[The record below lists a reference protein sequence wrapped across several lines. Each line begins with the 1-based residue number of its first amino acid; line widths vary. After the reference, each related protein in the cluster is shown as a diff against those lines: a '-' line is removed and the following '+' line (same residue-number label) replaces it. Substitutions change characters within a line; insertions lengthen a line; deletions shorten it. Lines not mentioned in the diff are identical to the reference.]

1 MTDISDP
8 DAALASPPPTRLR
21 IIHINDVY
29 ELDNLPTVR
38 TAIDDLSKGLPR
50 SNVLTTLAGDFLAPS
65 LLSSID
71 HGHSMVAVMN
81 ALPIDAV
88 CFGNHECDV
97 PFNAMLQRIEEFG
110 GVWLNTNMRSL
121 SEEEE
126 MLDANACPHHH
137 LRVLAPA
144 AEGEP
149 ERSVVLVGL
158 LQGGGKDAALYRDGA
173 FDGHAA
179 RITPVLEAAPV
190 AVARARAAC
199 PRADCVIPLTHQDLR
214 DDVALASM
222 GLGFPCIL
230 GGHDHGVIAQDV
242 AGVPVLKA
250 GEDAHNLIVVDLEWA
265 HGAAPSP
272 SPPTSVRHRIV
283 ALAPPKKAPPP
294 GTPLPP
300 LAYAPHA
307 PTASLVSRLQQP
319 AVQLQTSVLAQYEP
333 GALSS
338 VGTRLGPSTMATLV
352 ATAMRD
358 VVKADVGLVHAGAV
372 RGNRRYE
379 DGVLTFGDLQAECPF
394 PSTCVVALIDGAT
407 LRDAVQRSRRTWV
420 PAGGDAG
427 GAASVAAP
435 LAIHLDDRVEIDGA
449 TWAITAVRGAPL
461 EPGRLYRVLLD
472 SYLLKEDLFRPYCEA
487 HPERIPPDDSG
498 RPALPMLVEYYCAR
512 VWRALVDGP
521 GGVEQLF
528 TAVAAAAGAD
538 EAAADADIDAEA
550 TTGRIDLA
558 GLSAAIEARLGPRF
572 ASRVVAQQCLTF
584 VDRDGDGAVSKAEV
598 RQFMIEQGLL
608 TKGFKRRSV
617 HGGANGGGGAG
628 SPTTPTDARRPGLDR
643 GMMSMLRVLP

>member
-250 GEDAHNLIVVDLEWA
+250 GEDAHNLNRRRPRVGARRGAVAVAADVGPAPDRRARATQE
-265 HGAAPSP
+265 GAA
-272 SPPTSVRHRIV
+272 
-283 ALAPPKKAPPP
+283 A

-300 LAYAPHA
+300 LVYAPHA
-307 PTASLVSRLQQP
+307 PTASLVARLQQP
-319 AVQLQTSVLAQYEP
+319 AVALQTSVLAQYEP

-407 LRDAVQRSRRTWV
+407 LRDAQRSRRTWV

-449 TWAITAVRGAPL
+449 TRAITVVRRAARA
-461 EPGRLYRVLLD
+461 GRLYRVLLD

-498 RPALPMLVEYYCAR
+498 RLALPMLVEYYCAR
-512 VWRALVDGP
+512 VARA
-521 GGVEQLF
+521 
-528 TAVAAAAGAD
+528 
-538 EAAADADIDAEA
+538 
-550 TTGRIDLA
+550 R
-558 GLSAAIEARLGPRF
+558 RRPR
-572 ASRVVAQQCLTF
+572 RC
-584 VDRDGDGAVSKAEV
+584 RAVSSPPS
-598 RQFMIEQGLL
+598 
-608 TKGFKRRSV
+608 RRPP
-617 HGGANGGGGAG
+617 A
-628 SPTTPTDARRPGLDR
+628 PTRRRPTPTPTPRRPPGASISP
-643 GMMSMLRVLP
+643 G